1 MMIEP
6 FMAATGV
13 LGGTSI
19 MLFALWRDSESRFKR
34 AQRRWS
40 AQLDELTQLRLREE
54 DRKYRLSQAGKA
66 GRKAQIARAAE
77 TSAQRLIERERAK
90 EQTLAAVASTPMR
103 SRAQVVAPVKAKR
116 TRAKKSAAGV
126 AAKTGG

>member
-6 FMAATGV
+6 FMAASGV
-13 LGGTSI
+13 FAGTSI

-40 AQLDELTQLRLREE
+40 ALLDELTELRLREE
-54 DRKYRLSQAGKA
+54 DRKQRLSRAGKA

-116 TRAKKSAAGV
+116 TRAKKSTAGV

>member
-6 FMAATGV
+6 FMAASGV
-13 LGGTSI
+13 FAGTSI

-54 DRKYRLSQAGKA
+54 DRKRRLSQAGKV
-66 GRKAQIARAAE
+66 GRKVQIARAAE

-116 TRAKKSAAGV
+116 TRAKKSTAGV